1 MFLLVIACC
10 CCGDSVRYGIL
21 ANQLLSLCL
30 MHLSIILDSNH
41 QWCTTLVRRSALSF
55 TRSDQST
62 VMQTEQIKYELARAV
77 VVYAMLVPDPTT
89 VEIVKAKLVIHQDT
103 LALLTR
109 VFTPEISAKLGPM
122 QLTPSVAI
130 MPSTTCAFVAARIS
144 NWALQAAKNNTDIH
158 VTDEQVRQCISTM
171 NVEGS
176 SGEVFDCP
184 HASETSLEAD
194 LVMNALQLYRDH
206 ALLNKKFL
214 ISEYM
219 LAEVWIA
226 SLRAMWIC
234 IFNPGVY
241 IIADSFQNIAKSHK
255 DPMKQKLVIM
265 AALANAIVQRMIG
278 AVVSSRHGVAIQIQG
293 IAIKV
298 EDLDV
303 PITGVDSEFVK
314 RMINT
319 QIPLFVTEDHYV
331 PPSDMPPLEGG
342 APVDPLLDKLKAIEE
357 AAKPYRRLAA

>member
-1 MFLLVIACC
+1 
-10 CCGDSVRYGIL
+10 
-21 ANQLLSLCL
+21 
-30 MHLSIILDSNH
+30 MHRPGFKPPVVHNS
-41 QWCTTLVRRSALSF
+41 RSALSF

-62 VMQTEQIKYELARAV
+62 VMQTEQVKNELARAIV
-77 VVYAMLVPDPTT
+77 AYAMLVPDPTA
-89 VEIVKAKLVIHQDT
+89 VETVKARLVIRQDT
-103 LALLTR
+103 LALLAT
-109 VFTPEISAKLGPM
+109 VFTPEVFTTLGPM
-122 QLTPSVAI
+122 QLTPRVVI
-130 MPSTTCAFVAARIS
+130 MPSTTCAFVASRIS

-158 VTDEQVRQCISTM
+158 VTDELVRQYISM
-171 NVEGS
+171 MSVEGS

-206 ALLNKKFL
+206 VLLNQKFA
-214 ISEYM
+214 IPDYM

-241 IIADSFQNIAKSHK
+241 VIADSFQNIAKEHK
-255 DPMKQKLVIM
+255 DPMKQKLIIM

-293 IAIKV
+293 SAIKV

-303 PITGVDSEFVK
+303 PITGVDSKFVK
-314 RMINT
+314 TMINT
-319 QIPLFVTEDHYV
+319 QLPLFVTEDHYV
-331 PPSDMPPLEGG
+331 PSSDMPPLEGG
-342 APVDPLLDKLKAIEE
+342 APVDPLLDKLKAMEE
-357 AAKPYRRLAA
+357 ATKPYRHLAA